1 MRRGDYITLG
11 ITQVPEDYYKKGIQI
26 MESKV
31 GSDNIQYFIFSD
43 DIEYAKMYFSNLKN
57 AEYVSGNR
65 KEDSYRDMQLMSLCK
80 HNIIANSTFSYWGAF
95 LNRNVEKVVIAP
107 RIAAKAYHKPFA
119 CEGWILI

>member
-1 MRRGDYITLG
+1 
-11 ITQVPEDYYKKGIQI
+11 